1 MPANAVQR
9 SNDVERCLAASWIAM
24 LGTVQ
29 WSTAIIRLRYSAR
42 RGRESAKTQLRRARD
57 HGTTCPTPVAGPF
70 DFRLGIDADV
80 DRIGV
85 FLPGIAHGC

>member
-1 MPANAVQR
+1 MMTAQK
-9 SNDVERCLAASWIAM
+9 LAP
-24 LGTVQ
+24 
-29 WSTAIIRLRYSAR
+29 R
-42 RGRESAKTQLRRARD
+42 RDSPRA
-57 HGTTCPTPVAGPF
+57 VAGPF

>member
-1 MPANAVQR
+1 MPAKAGIHQPRDPFGTPVPC
-9 SNDVERCLAASWIAM
+9 SHSSDDWITACADDDGAKLAPA
-24 LGTVQ
+24 GH
-29 WSTAIIRLRYSAR
+29 R
-42 RGRESAKTQLRRARD
+42 RDSPRA
-57 HGTTCPTPVAGPF
+57 VAGPF

>member
-1 MPANAVQR
+1 MMTAQK
-9 SNDVERCLAASWIAM
+9 LAPS
-24 LGTVQ
+24 G
-29 WSTAIIRLRYSAR
+29 IRPDSP
-42 RGRESAKTQLRRARD
+42 RA
-57 HGTTCPTPVAGPF
+57 VAGSF

>member
-1 MPANAVQR
+1 MR
-9 SNDVERCLAASWIAM
+9 M
-24 LGTVQ
+24 M
-29 WSTAIIRLRYSAR
+29 TAQKQAP
-42 RGRESAKTQLRRARD
+42 GGPHRD
-57 HGTTCPTPVAGPF
+57 TPTPVAGPF

>member
-1 MPANAVQR
+1 MMTAQK
-9 SNDVERCLAASWIAM
+9 LAPS
-24 LGTVQ
+24 GTPP
-29 WSTAIIRLRYSAR
+29 R
-42 RGRESAKTQLRRARD
+42 
-57 HGTTCPTPVAGPF
+57 HPTPVAGRF